1 MGWSKEDPACA
12 GGRRAALI
20 IRQGD
25 VEIRAQGCW
34 GLATPA
40 NRVRRVRGGEWDT
53 AGEDERRTREE
64 QRKRHREPQN
74 RRTTWGRE
82 GFGARAQEVAQR

>member
-34 GLATPA
+34 GLAIPA

-53 AGEDERRTREE
+53 AGDNERKTTE
-64 QRKRHREPQN
+64 KAWEPQN